1 MQQSF
6 SIFFVTL
13 TLIMYFIWISN
24 FANRNEHMQSTQ
36 EFIYWQKCILKIL
49 RQILQSLKEK

>member
-24 FANRNEHMQSTQ
+24 FANRNEHTQSSQ
-36 EFIYWQKCILKIL
+36 EFIYCQKCILKIS

>member
-1 MQQSF
+1 
-6 SIFFVTL
+6 
-13 TLIMYFIWISN
+13 MYFIWISN